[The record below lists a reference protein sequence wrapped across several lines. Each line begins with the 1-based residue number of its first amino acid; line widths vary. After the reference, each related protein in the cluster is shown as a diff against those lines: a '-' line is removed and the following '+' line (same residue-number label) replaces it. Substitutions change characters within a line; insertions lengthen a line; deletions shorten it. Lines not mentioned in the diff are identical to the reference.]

1 MHLSES
7 PGRKFGEYHFDN
19 KMTKFFSYN
28 AITKLLSESSSAVEP
43 SYGAMHMKLTVEHT
57 NRSDKER
64 QFEHRVQDPPREVME
79 KSEQQALRGREACGI
94 VQSLSEEILPP
105 LGKTRNL
112 QIGHRDTGHAER
124 QK

>member
-28 AITKLLSESSSAVEP
+28 AITKLLSESSSAFEL
-43 SYGAMHMKLTVEHT
+43 SYGAKHMKVTVENK

-64 QFEHRVQDPPREVME
+64 QSEHPVQDPPREVME

-94 VQSLSEEILPP
+94 VQSLTGEILPP
-105 LGKTRNL
+105 HRKTGNL
-112 QIGHRDTGHAER
+112 RIGNRDTEHAER
-124 QK
+124 KK